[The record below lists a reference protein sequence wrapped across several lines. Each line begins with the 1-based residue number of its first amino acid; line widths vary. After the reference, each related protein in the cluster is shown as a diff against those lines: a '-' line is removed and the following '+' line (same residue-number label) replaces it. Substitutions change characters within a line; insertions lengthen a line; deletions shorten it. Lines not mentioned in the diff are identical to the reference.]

1 MKDNYPLMTQSEERS
16 APWNEGEP
24 TPIDVDCC
32 VSYCMSKSMTVSAI
46 FPNNDI
52 DGVSLVCAF
61 NSDVNALG
69 IPTLLKELRHLTE
82 LHIERLR
89 GRYDLIS
96 PCDKE
101 KGRICSEIKYYES
114 ILSAS
119 KGWMVDDL
127 DVEKE

>member
-1 MKDNYPLMTQSEERS
+1 MKDNYPLMTQSEERN
-16 APWNEGEP
+16 APWNDKEP
-24 TPIDVDCC
+24 TPIDIDCC
-32 VSYCMSKSMTVSAI
+32 VSYCMSKFMTVSAV

-52 DGVSLVCAF
+52 DGVSLICAF
-61 NSDVNALG
+61 NNDVNALG
-69 IPTLLKELRHLTE
+69 IPTLLKELGHLAE

-89 GRYDLIS
+89 DEYDLAS
-96 PCDKE
+96 LDDKARG
-101 KGRICSEIKYYES
+101 KIHSEIKYYES